1 VVLPAWQQPD
11 AYDDGGAPRADERR
25 ADDAVDAGAVR
36 RQPMGVV
43 FWISVGWLS
52 LITLAAILA
61 RSCPSARRRH
71 RPFRQLAAP
80 FHGGYLLGSDNLGR
94 DVLSRLIYGAR
105 VSLIVGVA
113 SMVIGLGIGASL
125 GLIAGFIRGR
135 PEAVIM
141 WAVDVVLSFPALV
154 LLISVVAFAGT
165 SLTTISLVLGFL
177 SIPVYARITRA
188 HTLTVGKREFITAA
202 RAIGVPTR
210 RIIWHE
216 VVPNVLPQ
224 VLSYGL
230 IAVGVV
236 IVVEGSLSFLGL
248 SVSAPTPSWAAS
260 SPAVRSSSPGPE
272 PCAGAGRSDVLD
284 RACPQPGRRHSAPS
298 LRGGWAV
305 DAVTDA
311 TDTGAAPATVAVEE
325 PLVTVRDLSTAS
337 TWAAVRCA
345 PSTG

>member
-1 VVLPAWQQPD
+1 
-11 AYDDGGAPRADERR
+11 
-25 ADDAVDAGAVR
+25 
-36 RQPMGVV
+36 VV

-61 RSCPSARRRH
+61 PVLPIRPPDAID
-71 RPFRQLAAP
+71 PFRQLAAP

-94 DVLSRLIYGAR
+94 DVLSRLIYGAGSR
-105 VSLIVGVA
+105 SSWGWPPWSSA
-113 SMVIGLGIGASL
+113 SALVPPSVDCRLHPGP
-125 GLIAGFIRGR
+125 

-248 SVSAPTPSWAAS
+248 SVSAPTPRGAAS

-325 PLVTVRDLSTAS
+325 PLVTVSDLSTRFDVGGRQ
-337 TWAAVRCA
+337 VRA
-345 PSTG
+345 LNGVTFSLARGATLGVVGESGSGKSVLAQTLMGLLPSTG

>member
-61 RSCPSARRRH
+61 PVLPIRPPDAID
-71 RPFRQLAAP
+71 PFRQLAAP

-248 SVSAPTPSWAAS
+248 SVSAPTPSWGGIIASGQEFLSQDPSLVLVPAAVMCLTVL
-260 SPAVRSSSPGPE
+260 ALNL
-272 PCAGAGRSDVLD
+272 AGDTLRRRYEAAGRSTL
-284 RACPQPGRRHSAPS
+284 
-298 LRGGWAV
+298 
-305 DAVTDA
+305 
-311 TDTGAAPATVAVEE
+311 
-325 PLVTVRDLSTAS
+325 
-337 TWAAVRCA
+337 
-345 PSTG
+345 